1 MKSGFVLLSRD
12 AELIALA
19 LQVAAGVNVELRL
32 LDDYPIISPAEYL
45 VADPKALIDQPGLKP
60 DVLLSRELSDSLWRF
75 AANYAPAQLIQ
86 LPEAAA
92 WFQTWLVNQKVVK
105 SPLISLRSAVAGAGS
120 SVLATAVSFVAAQQK
135 SVVLIDLDFQRSSL
149 SLLSTIDTKAEVNWE
164 QLIELSGLPSA
175 SALFDRL
182 PKLGNLRLLG
192 FAKPASALPTSLVE
206 NVISLLRE
214 QAQLVVVDAG
224 ATQSP
229 IQIVSNQFTLATCN
243 LLGVAKLKQLGIATN
258 LILRQAE
265 KSGVTIKDAEDFL
278 KLSGLI
284 SYRSD
289 SKFQIDISDG
299 VIPGERKRSELR
311 KIASRILEQIND

>member
-32 LDDYPIISPAEYL
+32 LDEYQLISPAEYL

-60 DVLLSRELSDSLWRF
+60 DVLLTRELNDSLWRF

-86 LPEAAA
+86 LPEASA
-92 WFQTWLVNQKVVK
+92 WFQTWLVNQKVIR
-105 SPLISLRSAVAGAGS
+105 SPLISIRSSVAGAGS

-135 SVVLIDLDFQRSSL
+135 SVVLIDLDHQRSSL

-164 QLIELSGLPSA
+164 QLMELSGLPSA

-192 FAKPASALPTSLVE
+192 FAKPAPAISSVLIE

-224 ATQSP
+224 NQLP
-229 IQIVSNQFTLATCN
+229 NLIIENQFTLAPCN
-243 LLGVAKLKQLGIATN
+243 LLGVAKLKQLGVTTN

-265 KSGVTIKDAEDFL
+265 KSGVTLKDAEDFL
-278 KLSGLI
+278 KLTGLN

-289 SKFQIDISDG
+289 PKFQLDISDG

-311 KIASRILEQIND
+311 KIANKILEKIND